1 MVQAWGQRGDAPAAG
16 VESGEGAGGSR
27 GDARAGCAQAWAV
40 QGTQECA
47 LWERLHA
54 CRSRVRECPGDGCA
68 EARGRAPAAGVRRGR
83 WSTSGEARGG
93 GARARRG
100 SASAIALQPART
112 RLQSDVTSAH
122 LFSLC
127 LARRFQKIPKTA
139 CSTRANRTRP
149 STQPHAKQQPTNAP
163 PQTNL
168 TITHTHLP
176 TKCVMPPEVP
186 IGEVRS
192 QSTDDT
198 APHRSHT
205 PSATPTRERA
215 RQGNH
220 RLRELHRPLRQRL
233 RPLPPLLLHLPLP
246 VLRLCPFPV
255 RTLLDRCTPQAGVQ

>member
-1 MVQAWGQRGDAPAAG
+1 
-16 VESGEGAGGSR
+16 
-27 GDARAGCAQAWAV
+27 
-40 QGTQECA
+40 
-47 LWERLHA
+47 
-54 CRSRVRECPGDGCA
+54 
-68 EARGRAPAAGVRRGR
+68 
-83 WSTSGEARGG
+83 
-93 GARARRG
+93 
-100 SASAIALQPART
+100 
-112 RLQSDVTSAH
+112 
-122 LFSLC
+122 
-127 LARRFQKIPKTA
+127 
-139 CSTRANRTRP
+139 
-149 STQPHAKQQPTNAP
+149 
-163 PQTNL
+163 
-168 TITHTHLP
+168 
-176 TKCVMPPEVP
+176 MPPEVP

>member
-1 MVQAWGQRGDAPAAG
+1 MHAFGPRLRPCAAAQTGAAPPPMPEMGGSEGGGCRLAMVQAWGQRGDAPAAG

-122 LFSLC
+122 LFSLWLGDFRKYQKPRAAHARTGLD
-127 LARRFQKIPKTA
+127 LAHKHTQNSNP
-139 CSTRANRTRP
+139 RTLHPR
-149 STQPHAKQQPTNAP
+149 
-163 PQTNL
+163 QT
-168 TITHTHLP
+168 
-176 TKCVMPPEVP
+176 
-186 IGEVRS
+186 S
-192 QSTDDT
+192 
-198 APHRSHT
+198 RSHT
-205 PSATPTRERA
+205 HTS
-215 RQGNH
+215 RQN
-220 RLRELHRPLRQRL
+220 
-233 RPLPPLLLHLPLP
+233 
-246 VLRLCPFPV
+246 
-255 RTLLDRCTPQAGVQ
+255 A

>member
-1 MVQAWGQRGDAPAAG
+1 MHAFGPRLRPCAAAQTGAAPPPMPEMGGSEGGGCRLAMVQAWGQRGDAPAAG

-122 LFSLC
+122 LFFLA
-127 LARRFQKIPKTA
+127 LARRFQN
-139 CSTRANRTRP
+139 S
-149 STQPHAKQQPTNAP
+149 
-163 PQTNL
+163 
-168 TITHTHLP
+168 
-176 TKCVMPPEVP
+176 
-186 IGEVRS
+186 
-192 QSTDDT
+192 DDT
-198 APHRSHT
+198 KNRVQH
-205 PSATPTRERA
+205 TRE
-215 RQGNH
+215 
-220 RLRELHRPLRQRL
+220 PDS
-233 RPLPPLLLHLPLP
+233 
-246 VLRLCPFPV
+246 
-255 RTLLDRCTPQAGVQ
+255 T